1 MKNIFNSADATQIIE
16 RINQIKSGSQPLWGK
31 MNAGRMLA
39 HCNVS
44 FEMVYETN
52 HEKPN
57 FFMKLILKFLV
68 KNAVVSDKPYPKNDG
83 TAPAMVI
90 KEDKNFEVEKIR
102 LTNYIIKTQELG
114 ETHFDGKES
123 QNFGVLSKTEW
134 NNLFVKHLDHH
145 LRQFGV

>member
-1 MKNIFNSADATQIIE
+1 MKNIFNSADATQLIE
-16 RINQIKSGSQPLWGK
+16 RINQLKSGSPALWGK
-31 MNAGRMLA
+31 MNAGKMLA

-44 FEMVYETN
+44 FEMVYEN
-52 HEKPN
+52 IHEKPN
-57 FFMKLILKFLV
+57 FFVRFLLKMFV
-68 KNAVVSDKPYPKNDG
+68 KNAVVNDKPYSQNGG

-114 ETHFDGKES
+114 ETHFDGKEYI
-123 QNFGVLSKTEW
+123 NFGVLSKTEW